1 MCSRKCFSIFSCG
14 CNRYKS
20 IHLIGDKDT
29 IFSVSQNHNVSK
41 KNKPVLFR
49 TGLFYI
55 ILILLGISPFK

>member
-29 IFSVSQNHNVSK
+29 TFSVSQNHNVSK
-41 KNKPVLFR
+41 KIKPALFS
-49 TGLFYI
+49 TGLIYI
-55 ILILLGISPFK
+55 IFYFIWR